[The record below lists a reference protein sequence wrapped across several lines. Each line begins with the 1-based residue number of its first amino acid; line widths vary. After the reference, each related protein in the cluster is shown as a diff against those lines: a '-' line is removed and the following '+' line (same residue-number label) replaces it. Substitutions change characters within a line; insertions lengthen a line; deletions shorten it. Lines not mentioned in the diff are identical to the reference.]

1 MGSGLK
7 TLSGKDVVKILTSF
21 GFEVIKQKGSHM
33 KLRRVILNNN
43 ETLIIEN
50 HKIIPVGTLKSVFNQ
65 ASKYISKEDLYK
77 HFYNE

>member
-7 TLSGKDVVKILTSF
+7 TLSGKDLVKIFASF
-21 GFEVIKQKGSHM
+21 GFELVKQKGSHM
-33 KLRRVILNNN
+33 KLRRVILGHN

-65 ASKYISKEDLYK
+65 ASKYINIEDLYK
-77 HFYNE
+77 YFYNE